1 MRSFKIMPLAIAPLT
16 IASVKFKI
24 ISTFTIVFELH
35 CVDKNVN
42 VILIEIELFKFQKE
56 KIVNGSILVIDDVD
70 YDSEGVYKCEV
81 TEERS
86 FNTDVKESQMLVTNM
101 SKLNLINFSVT
112 LDCSMRAY
120 FRAT

>member
-1 MRSFKIMPLAIAPLT
+1 M
-16 IASVKFKI
+16 
-24 ISTFTIVFELH
+24 
-35 CVDKNVN
+35 DKNVN

-120 FRAT
+120 FRATW